1 MKAKCNFSPM
11 VSLYEKTGYMKKW
24 LLLILM
30 GVSLL
35 QVGAQE
41 KSIVRDDNVQVRA
54 IKGFTGIEVSGA
66 ISLYLSQGNEEA
78 VAVSAGSDEDAASIR
93 TELKN
98 GVLYITPAKGGWKG
112 WSSRRMKAYVTFKTL
127 KRIEASG
134 ACNIRLTD
142 GLKLDRLEIEM
153 SGASDFSGKVQVEM
167 LRLVA
172 SGASRITVSGEADK
186 TQMESSGASDIK
198 GYDLRSD
205 YCKVNASGA
214 SAIHL
219 TVNKEID
226 ASASGGSGIYY
237 KGQGLVRDSN
247 ISGGATFKK
256 KAED

>member
-1 MKAKCNFSPM
+1 MKAKCNFNTEL
-11 VSLYEKTGYMKKW
+11 SLYEKTGDMKKW
-24 LLLILM
+24 LLVVLM
-30 GVSLL
+30 GVCLL
-35 QVGAQE
+35 QAGAQD
-41 KSIVRDDNVQVRA
+41 KNIVRDDNVQVRP
-54 IKGFTGIEVSGA
+54 ISGFTGIEVSGA

-78 VAVSAGSDEDAASIR
+78 VAVSAGSDEDAGRIR

-98 GVLYITPAKGGWKG
+98 GVLHITPQKSG
-112 WSSRRMKAYVTFKTL
+112 WSWGNKRMKAYVTFKTL

-142 GLKLDRLEIEM
+142 AVKLEKLEIEL
-153 SGASDFSGKVQVEM
+153 SGASDFSGKVQTAL

-172 SGASRITVSGEADK
+172 TGASRITISGEANK
-186 TQMESSGASDIK
+186 TQVEASGASDIK
-198 GYDLRSD
+198 GYDLRTD

-247 ISGGATFKK
+247 ISGGATFKR

>member
-1 MKAKCNFSPM
+1 MKAKCNFNTEL
-11 VSLYEKTGYMKKW
+11 SLYEKTGDMKKW
-24 LLLILM
+24 LLVVLM
-30 GVSLL
+30 GVCLL
-35 QVGAQE
+35 QAGAQD
-41 KSIVRDDNVQVRA
+41 KNIVRDDNVQVRP
-54 IKGFTGIEVSGA
+54 ISGFTGIEVSGA

-78 VAVSAGSDEDAASIR
+78 VAVSAGSDEDAGRIR

-98 GVLYITPAKGGWKG
+98 GVLHITPQKSG
-112 WSSRRMKAYVTFKTL
+112 WSWGNKRMKAYVTFKTL

-134 ACNIRLTD
+134 AFNIRLTD
-142 GLKLDRLEIEM
+142 AVKLEKLEIEL
-153 SGASDFSGKVQVEM
+153 SGASDFSGKVQTAL

-172 SGASRITVSGEADK
+172 TGASRITISGEANK
-186 TQMESSGASDIK
+186 TQVEASGASDIK
-198 GYDLRSD
+198 GYDLRTD

-247 ISGGATFKK
+247 ISGGATFKR

>member
-1 MKAKCNFSPM
+1 M
-11 VSLYEKTGYMKKW
+11 
-24 LLLILM
+24 
-30 GVSLL
+30 
-35 QVGAQE
+35 
-41 KSIVRDDNVQVRA
+41 R
-54 IKGFTGIEVSGA
+54 
-66 ISLYLSQGNEEA
+66 
-78 VAVSAGSDEDAASIR
+78 AGSDEDAGRIR

-98 GVLYITPAKGGWKG
+98 GVLHITPQKSG
-112 WSSRRMKAYVTFKTL
+112 WSWGNKRMKAYVTFKTL

-142 GLKLDRLEIEM
+142 AVKLEKLEIEL
-153 SGASDFSGKVQVEM
+153 SGASDFSGKVQTAL

-172 SGASRITVSGEADK
+172 TGASRITISGEANK
-186 TQMESSGASDIK
+186 TQVEASGASDIK
-198 GYDLRSD
+198 GYDLRTD

-214 SAIHL
+214 SSIHL

-247 ISGGATFKK
+247 ISGGATFKR

>member
-1 MKAKCNFSPM
+1 
-11 VSLYEKTGYMKKW
+11 MKKW
-24 LLLILM
+24 LLVVLM
-30 GVSLL
+30 GVCLL
-35 QVGAQE
+35 QAGAQD
-41 KSIVRDDNVQVRA
+41 KNIVRDDNVQVRP
-54 IKGFTGIEVSGA
+54 ISGFTGIEVSGA

-78 VAVSAGSDEDAASIR
+78 VAVSAGSDEDAGRIR

-98 GVLYITPAKGGWKG
+98 GVLHITPQKSG
-112 WSSRRMKAYVTFKTL
+112 WSWSNKRMKAYVTFKTL

-142 GLKLDRLEIEM
+142 AVKLEKLEIEL
-153 SGASDFSGKVQVEM
+153 SGASDFSGKVQTAL

-172 SGASRITVSGEADK
+172 TGASRITISGEANK
-186 TQMESSGASDIK
+186 TQVEASGASGIK
-198 GYDLRSD
+198 GYELYTD

-214 SAIHL
+214 SSIHL

-247 ISGGATFKK
+247 ISGGATFKR